1 MIANLLKNHEYHV
14 FVTTFVILP
23 PKQLDDLK
31 LLFGCRASQ
40 WGKVLPL
47 DSAYRPLDETTI
59 VLLKIVTFK
68 NIMVLTAYGIWPGAK
83 ILWMFD

>member
-1 MIANLLKNHEYHV
+1 MIANLLKNHEYQV

-23 PKQLDDLK
+23 PKQLYDLK

-47 DSAYRPLDETTI
+47 DSAYRRLDKTI
-59 VLLKIVTFK
+59 VLKIVTFK
-68 NIMVLTAYGIWPGAK
+68 NMVLTAYGIWPGAK